1 MPRGILDS
9 GPGVEVQHEGGA
21 DGGGQEPLQ
30 VGPARHAV
38 DEDLHRG
45 DSYHVDTARH
55 VRSKPYLEFGG
66 CSQDASLE

>member
-1 MPRGILDS
+1 MQRGILDS

-38 DEDLHRG
+38 DEDLHRD
-45 DSYHVDTARH
+45 DSYHAADTALGMFDPH
-55 VRSKPYLEFGG
+55 PYLEFEFGG
-66 CSQDASLE
+66 YG